1 MPLHRLPT
9 VRLGDDDATNQDTLA
24 AMPFLPSRSSPRTL
38 EAADISPR
46 QLTSVRCKDCG
57 ALLPQDIDAI
67 ERHDQM
73 ECPAKFGSFLPS
85 SSSSPSFSSS
95 FSSAEAREESS
106 NRLLKWDASLVPAT
120 VDLRLGV
127 ELKAVR
133 STRVLSFHDRR
144 AKRSAASSAS
154 SQASGLS
161 PFSSFFDSGTTTV
174 SSGGGGGS
182 GGDDSKGQ
190 GQLGGRKGSTAMI
203 GSSNS
208 TGNEKGAL
216 GLFLK
221 RMYHQLDIHVSSS
234 GGDFH
239 LCCLFW
245 RSDRGWLLFYC
256 WSDWENSSVSRKNR
270 YEFLITNG
278 RWNDD

>member
-24 AMPFLPSRSSPRTL
+24 AMPFLPSGSESPRAL
-38 EAADISPR
+38 EAAKQRAAANISPR

-234 GGDFH
+234 GGKFP
-239 LCCLFW
+239 LVLFVLAK
-245 RSDRGWLLFYC
+245 RQRLVVILLL
-256 WSDWENSSVSRKNR
+256 ERLGK
-270 YEFLITNG
+270 LI
-278 RWNDD
+278 RESEK